1 MRSPGWLSGNN
12 KLQFNKIIFVS
23 FNGGITLSG
32 TKTSRTVEHKDRK
45 TRNRNITRRPLGVI
59 MSDITLIP
67 ISVNLGFG
75 KSSMHTVCSCRA
87 YRVSWGTL
95 PQPYKAL
102 PHIYSVAEFQKA
114 THPKSLPSQ
123 FLQDN
128 EEYGMFSEFHEHGS
142 MAAFLL

>member
-1 MRSPGWLSGNN
+1 MWLSGNN

-23 FNGGITLSG
+23 FNGSITLSG

-87 YRVSWGTL
+87 YRVS
-95 PQPYKAL
+95 
-102 PHIYSVAEFQKA
+102 
-114 THPKSLPSQ
+114 
-123 FLQDN
+123 
-128 EEYGMFSEFHEHGS
+128 
-142 MAAFLL
+142 